1 MGKELCGGRAADGR
15 GERAGA
21 EENPGGLRADATRRS
36 EWGGYAMRAR
46 VLIDNIA
53 RDGLISEWGLSIWI
67 EYEGHK
73 LLLDTGATGKFVENA
88 RALGVDLAQVE
99 LGVLSHAHYD
109 HANGIEAFF
118 RENERAP
125 FFLRAGAQEN
135 CYGKKWIFRKYIGI
149 QRGLMERYPQR
160 FAQAEGKFAL
170 LPGAWL
176 LPHSSP
182 DLERIARRANLY
194 VRRDGRLV
202 PDDFSHEQSLVFET
216 DGGLVVFNSC
226 SHAGPDNILRE
237 VGEAFPG
244 RHVRALVGGLHL
256 CVLRD
261 DEVRAL
267 AGRIRE
273 MQVEEIVT
281 GHCTGQRAFGV
292 LREELGEQVRQIY
305 TGMELEF

>member
-1 MGKELCGGRAADGR
+1 MLVK
-15 GERAGA
+15 
-21 EENPGGLRADATRRS
+21 
-36 EWGGYAMRAR
+36 
-46 VLIDNIA
+46 VLMDNLA
-53 RDGLISEWGLSIWI
+53 PEGLIGEWGLSLLI
-67 EYEGHK
+67 EFAGK
-73 LLLDTGATGKFVENA
+73 RILLDAGSTGRFTENA
-88 RALGVDLAQVE
+88 RAMGVNLKDVE
-99 LGVLSHAHYD
+99 VCVLSHGHYD
-109 HANGIEAFF
+109 HADGFESFFEENG
-118 RENERAP
+118 RAKVY
-125 FFLRAGAQEN
+125 LQRAASGRY
-135 CYGKKWIFRKYIGI
+135 YGKKWCFRRYIGMD
-149 QRGLMERYPQR
+149 RTMLRDNAER
-160 FAQAEGKFAL
+160 FVWVDGAQEI
-170 LPGAWL
+170 LPGAHL
-176 LPHSSP
+176 IPHSTP
-182 DLERIARRANLY
+182 GLKAIAARSNLY
-194 VRRDGRLV
+194 MRSGRRLE
-202 PDDFSHEQSLVFET
+202 PDSFLHEQSLVLEEN
-216 DGGLVVFNSC
+216 GGLVVFNSC

>member
-1 MGKELCGGRAADGR
+1 
-15 GERAGA
+15 
-21 EENPGGLRADATRRS
+21 
-36 EWGGYAMRAR
+36 MRAR
-46 VLIDNIA
+46 VLIDNIS
-53 RDGLISEWGLSIWI
+53 RDALIAEWGLAIWI

-118 RENERAP
+118 HENARAK
-125 FFLRAGAQEN
+125 FYLRAGTQEN
-135 CYGKKWIFRKYIGI
+135 CYGKKWIFHRYIGI
-149 QRGLMERYPQR
+149 QRGLMKRYPQR
-160 FAQAEGKFAL
+160 FAQAEGKCAL

-176 LPHSSP
+176 LPHSTP
-182 DLERIARRANLY
+182 GLERIARRAGLY
-194 VRRDGRLV
+194 VRRDRRLI

-244 RHVRALVGGLHL
+244 RSIRALVGGLHL
-256 CVLRD
+256 CVLKD

-273 MQVEEIVT
+273 MQVGEIIT
-281 GHCTGQRAFGV
+281 GHCTGQRAYEV
-292 LREELGEQVRQIY
+292 LREELGARVRQIH
-305 TGMELEF
+305 TGMEMEF